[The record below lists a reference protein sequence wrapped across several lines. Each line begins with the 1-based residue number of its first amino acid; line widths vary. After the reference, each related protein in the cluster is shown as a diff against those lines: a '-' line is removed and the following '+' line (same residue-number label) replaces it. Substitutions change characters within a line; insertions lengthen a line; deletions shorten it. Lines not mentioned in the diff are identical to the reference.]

1 MWHCWDHEVS
11 RWLKP
16 PFPAMKTIFI
26 MEAVKK
32 KVGSSL
38 RERENFVHSPWTCVW
53 PHSEGSARFQGAGLS
68 LSWNSPKSGK
78 SREKVK
84 PHSLTSLDLWSPA
97 NFWNGPK
104 LVRANQLRSE
114 AWGYRKPR
122 KGTHLSLKIKD
133 GREEGEQDT
142 ELQETDWKER
152 KGGKI
157 IYSKPLA
164 PRPSSCMEQETC

>member
-1 MWHCWDHEVS
+1 MRHCWDHEVS

-53 PHSEGSARFQGAGLS
+53 LHSEGSAHFQGAGLS

-84 PHSLTSLDLWSPA
+84 PHSLASLDLWSPA

-104 LVRANQLRSE
+104 LVRANSSNL
-114 AWGYRKPR
+114 KP
-122 KGTHLSLKIKD
+122 GVIENQ
-133 GREEGEQDT
+133 G
-142 ELQETDWKER
+142 KER
-152 KGGKI
+152 ICPWRLKTEEKRGTRIQNYKRKTGRREKVGKSYI
-157 IYSKPLA
+157 PNH
-164 PRPSSCMEQETC
+164 